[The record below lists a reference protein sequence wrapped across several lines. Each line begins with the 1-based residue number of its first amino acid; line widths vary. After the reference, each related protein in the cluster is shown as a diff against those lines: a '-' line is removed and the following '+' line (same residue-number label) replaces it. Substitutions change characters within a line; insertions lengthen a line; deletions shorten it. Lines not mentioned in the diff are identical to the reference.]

1 MDKKRRKKKKR
12 GFAWLLGV
20 LVVLILILLLVIGL
34 IVYKKSDK
42 RGEND
47 NINIDQTEKQDEELV
62 FPYRLDDGKLEV
74 ESVFR
79 YSGINPDCEDEE
91 GEDIGAV
98 QIKNCSE
105 EYLESAEFAITTRDG
120 TKLIFTITD
129 LPAGSIVMAFEVENK
144 EFSAGQ
150 TVEKIEANTSYSSD
164 ASMHKET
171 VEIFGDD
178 SEIGLKNV
186 SAETIQNMTLT
197 YRCILDGV
205 YFGGKSY
212 QKNVEALGAGES
224 ITLDASE
231 CYLGEASV
239 IKISY

>member
-1 MDKKRRKKKKR
+1 MDKKRRKKKK
-12 GFAWLLGV
+12 GVPVWLLV
-20 LVVLILILLLVIGL
+20 ASILILLLVIGM
-34 IVYKKSDK
+34 IVYKKLGK
-42 RGEND
+42 GGEND
-47 NINIDQTEKQDEELV
+47 NIDQAEEQGGELV
-62 FPYRLDDGKLEV
+62 FPYQLDDGKLEV

-91 GEDIGAV
+91 GEDIAAV

-105 EYLESAEFAITTRDG
+105 EYLESAEFAITTGDG
-120 TKLIFTITD
+120 MKLIFTITD

-144 EFSAGQ
+144 EFAAGQ
-150 TVEKIEANTSYSSD
+150 TVKKIEANTSYSSD

-171 VEIFGDD
+171 IEIFGDD

-197 YRCILDGV
+197 YHCVLDGA

-212 QKNVEALGAGES
+212 QKNVEVLGAGES
-224 ITLDASE
+224 ITLDALE
-231 CYLGEASV
+231 CYLGEAAV
-239 IKISY
+239 VKISY